1 MSNIKNTN
9 PEDIIKDDIKKYCC
23 VAVAPTVGIFLIG
36 CGARENDINYI
47 EVKNPKT
54 YIGCLFGDDPV
65 LLNVGNP
72 SGWTSPLDE
81 TMFLNESITKIME
94 RNVPSG
100 FIFHTEISSLYDVY
114 MLIDYMKYL
123 IVNYGDKVNSSFDL
137 PFYVDIDS
145 LMNNMDLTK
154 SERIEI
160 LQALIEKCNSNHIC
174 LGFYGKDSTLCR
186 AYDMNIGVGEKEVV
200 VCQEDIV
207 GINYPGNYNMI
218 ERDGNIY
225 CKADVDFPA
234 IINEGRLN
242 NPNSLVADEKY
253 TLQTDNPYEL
263 ASYDFESPYEMSPN
277 AILKYNGVCSS
288 EYNPGLQLVIP
299 FKQEALQNTPP
310 QEDNR
315 YVIAFDVSE
324 HQGTINEDGWD
335 FIKNNSKGV
344 FIRLGIG
351 ERADKQFDNNLEA
364 AKERGLLLGGYYY
377 VTFPG
382 QDCSDEEFVKHQKMQ
397 IENARKL
404 YNEAFGK
411 NNKDGRVFALD
422 LEGDFG
428 GLTDEQVRTTIK
440 LWYKEFGK
448 DNKFTIYCNQR
459 HLGKIKGAVSAN
471 DLDESLSE
479 DADLTDAINLWIAGG
494 DLYDQEVTSFEEFY
508 GEEEELEADL
518 IEEYD
523 AIAQQVT
530 SKFNNDYVYNSDGHV
545 DVNVVASSAIIT
557 DEELYTIS
565 NKLGP
570 HDFSER
576 ISTATIAP
584 IVAAGSTVV
593 LASAIAVAGLKRK
606 FTKRKGKRKIKKR

>member
-1 MSNIKNTN
+1 MSNIENTN

-36 CGARENDINYI
+36 CGARVEDTSYI
-47 EVKNPKT
+47 IVNNPNT

-72 SGWTSPLDE
+72 NGWTSPFDE
-81 TMFLNESITKIME
+81 TVFLNESITKIME

-100 FIFHTEISSLYDVY
+100 LIFHAKINSLYDTY

-123 IVNYGDKVNSSFDL
+123 IANYGDKVNSTFDY
-137 PFYVDIDS
+137 PIYVDIDS
-145 LMNNMDLTK
+145 LMNNMDLTNT
-154 SERIEI
+154 ERTEI

-186 AYDMNIGVGEKEVV
+186 AYELNIGIEGKEVV

-277 AILKYNGVCSS
+277 AILKYNGVSNCS
-288 EYNPGLQLVIP
+288 PGVQLVIP
-299 FKQEALQNTPP
+299 FKQTTLQNSSSK
-310 QEDNR
+310 EENR
-315 YVIAFDVSE
+315 YVLAFDVSE
-324 HQGTINEDGWD
+324 HQGYIDEEGWNY
-335 FIKNNSKGV
+335 IKNNANGV

-351 ERADKQFDNNLEA
+351 ERADKQFDDNLKS
-364 AKERGLLLGGYYY
+364 AKDNDLLLGGYYY
-377 VTFPG
+377 VVFLPQG
-382 QDCSDEEFVKHQKMQ
+382 CSYEEFVKHQKMQ

-411 NNKDGRVFALD
+411 NNKDGRVFAID

-428 GLTDEQVRTTIK
+428 GLTDEQVLTTVK
-440 LWYKEFGK
+440 MWYKEFGK
-448 DNKFTIYCNQR
+448 EKNFAIYCNQN
-459 HLGKIKGAVSAN
+459 HFDKIKGAVSAN

-479 DADLTDAINLWIAGG
+479 DADLTEVINLWIAGG
-494 DLYDQEVTSFEEFY
+494 DLYDKEVTSFEEFY
-508 GEEEELEADL
+508 DEEGALKADL
-518 IEEYD
+518 VDEYG

-530 SKFNNDYVYNSDGHV
+530 SGFVNDYVGNSDDCV
-545 DVNVVASSAIIT
+545 DVNVVDYYAIMG
-557 DEELYTIS
+557 DEEYIS
-565 NKLGP
+565 TLGALGP
-570 HDFSER
+570 HDFSNR
-576 ISTATIAP
+576 ISTAPAIPIALTG
-584 IVAAGSTVV
+584 ASV
-593 LASAIAVAGLKRK
+593 LMLSGIAVAEIKRK

>member
-100 FIFHTEISSLYDVY
+100 LIFHTEINSLYDVY

-137 PFYVDIDS
+137 PFFVDIDS

-200 VCQEDIV
+200 VCQEDVV
-207 GINYPGNYNMI
+207 GIKYPGNYNMVSKQ
-218 ERDGNIY
+218 GKIY
-225 CKADVDFPA
+225 CKTDADFPRR
-234 IINEGRLN
+234 INEGRLN
-242 NPNSLVADEKY
+242 NPNSLVADERY
-253 TLQTDNPYEL
+253 TVQTGNLYEL
-263 ASYDFESPYEMSPN
+263 DSYDFGSNYEMSPKDL
-277 AILKYNGVCSS
+277 LKYNGICSS

-310 QEDNR
+310 QDENR
-315 YVIAFDVSE
+315 YALAFDVSE
-324 HQGTINEDGWD
+324 H
-335 FIKNNSKGV
+335 
-344 FIRLGIG
+344 
-351 ERADKQFDNNLEA
+351 
-364 AKERGLLLGGYYY
+364 
-377 VTFPG
+377 
-382 QDCSDEEFVKHQKMQ
+382 
-397 IENARKL
+397 
-404 YNEAFGK
+404 
-411 NNKDGRVFALD
+411 LD
-422 LEGDFG
+422 AM
-428 GLTDEQVRTTIK
+428 I
-440 LWYKEFGK
+440 
-448 DNKFTIYCNQR
+448 
-459 HLGKIKGAVSAN
+459 
-471 DLDESLSE
+471 
-479 DADLTDAINLWIAGG
+479 
-494 DLYDQEVTSFEEFY
+494 
-508 GEEEELEADL
+508 
-518 IEEYD
+518 
-523 AIAQQVT
+523 
-530 SKFNNDYVYNSDGHV
+530 
-545 DVNVVASSAIIT
+545 
-557 DEELYTIS
+557 
-565 NKLGP
+565 
-570 HDFSER
+570 
-576 ISTATIAP
+576 
-584 IVAAGSTVV
+584 
-593 LASAIAVAGLKRK
+593 
-606 FTKRKGKRKIKKR
+606 